1 MPTPLPAQRNVSTSC
16 KVICKTKATSCV
28 PKTKDQDTQTEEE
41 EKKVAIV
48 PIPVPIYVPA
58 PLHMFSMPYPVPV
71 PFPLPIPVPVFVP
84 TTRRSA
90 EHILKD
96 IQKIQDAIPRD
107 PLEAE
112 LVTMAEVLAETKDG
126 SEEKPEPQETVADE
140 ENEVEK
146 VESCL
151 MLRTGNVTEGNSGG
165 LQYVFGVSA
174 WRKWVKKRNTQ
185 LQQMFSTEKHF
196 KEEILDL
203 STNEL
208 SFAMYLFVKEVRKP
222 DGTEYAPDTIFY
234 FCLGIQKYLL
244 ENDCSDNIFCDPPFR
259 KFKECFKELSVRFL
273 SLYKDCNYIVT
284 RVEEEHLWETNQLGV
299 HSPQVL
305 LNTVIYFNTKFCRL
319 KTVDE
324 HLKLSF
330 CHVVKHWR
338 KTANHKKKV
347 PPEGVCVRFYP
358 PGIKKGTVYELQENV
373 GNPLRCPVKLHEFYL
388 SKCPQSVKTRDDVYY
403 LATEKSCLAE
413 SPVWFSTIP
422 LQQEYL
428 EETLS
433 RYRMVKEI
441 TLSLLQ

>member
-1 MPTPLPAQRNVSTSC
+1 MASKDSTNAFNSETAGYVPTAVIPETSSTTTNGALGVLCTTSNASSGNLVIIMPTPLPAQRNVSTSC

-174 WRKWVKKRNTQ
+174 WRKWVKKKYSAAADVFHRKAFQRGNT
-185 LQQMFSTEKHF
+185 
-196 KEEILDL
+196 
-203 STNEL
+203 
-208 SFAMYLFVKEVRKP
+208 
-222 DGTEYAPDTIFY
+222 
-234 FCLGIQKYLL
+234 
-244 ENDCSDNIFCDPPFR
+244 
-259 KFKECFKELSVRFL
+259 RF
-273 SLYKDCNYIVT
+273 
-284 RVEEEHLWETNQLGV
+284 
-299 HSPQVL
+299 
-305 LNTVIYFNTKFCRL
+305 IY
-319 KTVDE
+319 
-324 HLKLSF
+324 
-330 CHVVKHWR
+330 
-338 KTANHKKKV
+338 
-347 PPEGVCVRFYP
+347 
-358 PGIKKGTVYELQENV
+358 Q
-373 GNPLRCPVKLHEFYL
+373 
-388 SKCPQSVKTRDDVYY
+388 
-403 LATEKSCLAE
+403 
-413 SPVWFSTIP
+413 
-422 LQQEYL
+422 
-428 EETLS
+428 
-433 RYRMVKEI
+433 
-441 TLSLLQ
+441 